1 MEESRKG
8 TVTSFASIFPVNE
21 AHKAAKR
28 VEEAISEK
36 QNELVSLNQFIAD
49 NNNLIN
55 LITRLPDQLHHDVMV
70 PFGKAAFFPG
80 KLIHTNELVVLLG
93 EGYYAERTAKQTAE
107 ILKRRGKVLDS
118 QVESLKAN
126 IKDLRAEASFFDSTA
141 SETAEGLVEI
151 REDYVEE
158 SSSEVQ
164 SKVGTD
170 DKKVGVEDDEYARMM
185 SRFDELEKEELEAE
199 GDTEIDEDDHANT
212 AESDNESDTN
222 EDSDMVESDN
232 GSDKDEQTYR
242 PERGSDNVENHHFS
256 SETHSEIRK
265 PQKQPIVETATI
277 ETLSNNYLR
286 QLDIADQPN
295 CTGLTVQPVPK
306 DVTSNIKS
314 LTHSKNSILAEKA
327 LQLPSAKEE
336 IETVSSSR
344 NEVPL
349 QNSKSRF
356 DSSNAFTGSIVERS
370 GNLKTSSQDQT
381 ATSSQTAVRTSKS
394 GFDSSK
400 AFTGSIVERAC
411 TVSSSHEQTKT
422 SSQPPN
428 PQPSK
433 PVSRF
438 KLQRK

>member
-164 SKVGTD
+164 SK
-170 DKKVGVEDDEYARMM
+170 
-185 SRFDELEKEELEAE
+185 
-199 GDTEIDEDDHANT
+199 
-212 AESDNESDTN
+212 
-222 EDSDMVESDN
+222 
-232 GSDKDEQTYR
+232 
-242 PERGSDNVENHHFS
+242 
-256 SETHSEIRK
+256 IRK

>member
-164 SKVGTD
+164 SKVVNTD
-170 DKKVGVEDDEYARMM
+170 FQPPAKFEC
-185 SRFDELEKEELEAE
+185 
-199 GDTEIDEDDHANT
+199 
-212 AESDNESDTN
+212 
-222 EDSDMVESDN
+222 
-232 GSDKDEQTYR
+232 Q
-242 PERGSDNVENHHFS
+242 
-256 SETHSEIRK
+256 IRK

-381 ATSSQTAVRTSKS
+381 ATSSQQYGLQNQDLTAPRLLQVLLWNVLAPYHLHMNKLRLHHSHPIPNLQS
-394 GFDSSK
+394 QFLDSSCR
-400 AFTGSIVERAC
+400 E
-411 TVSSSHEQTKT
+411 SSTQC
-422 SSQPPN
+422 
-428 PQPSK
+428 
-433 PVSRF
+433 F
-438 KLQRK
+438 